1 MRTRGELGTTGHEA
15 EIYRSGTCSIF
26 RISRKL
32 NEIDGYMCRRCKDI
46 GPFFGKIPILG
57 LEVT

>member
-32 NEIDGYMCRRCKDI
+32 NEIDGYMCRRCREI
-46 GPFFGKIPILG
+46 GPFFGKIPN
-57 LEVT
+57 T